1 MALGLFSAAA
11 ENGTLESEK
20 ETAMYTST
28 AELDELSE
36 MRENIRRSVQALELC
51 WSCQRVSE
59 CEQRIVDDS
68 APVWLCR
75 QCQSTLRVSGET
87 GLGGLLWPS
96 AG

>member
-1 MALGLFSAAA
+1 MQL
-11 ENGTLESEK
+11 TIT
-20 ETAMYTST
+20 ET
-28 AELDELSE
+28 EQLSQ
-36 MRENIRRSVQALELC
+36 MRDNIRRSVDALELC

-87 GLGGLLWPS
+87 GIGGLLWPS